1 MSLLWAVP
9 VVAVT
14 VGAALVLARAR
25 TIELTCLE
33 LLVAARRTG
42 ELRPP
47 LADLRRELHRS
58 GPLVDRVWAHWD
70 DADVVGG
77 PPETQR

>member
-9 VVAVT
+9 VVAVA

-25 TIELTCLE
+25 TIEQTSLE
-33 LLVAARRTG
+33 LLVAARRTA

-47 LADLRRELHRS
+47 LDDLRRELHRS

-70 DADVVGG
+70 DPPTEAE
-77 PPETQR
+77 PPEPLR